1 MEKHFVTFYSPGT
14 FCAETNECPI
24 DSWNVDEALKM
35 SKEITQRYGAK
46 PYGFRFFTRSR
57 SDDELD
63 SHVANRSGMYYI
75 NGIIKTLE
83 DIKAEN
89 DSSNRI
95 LISNMEIN
103 GWDKVVQTR
112 SPYLWTQPFE
122 EGDQIAYTQ
131 E

>member
-35 SKEITQRYGAK
+35 SKEITQRYRAK

-63 SHVANRSGMYYI
+63 SHVTNRSGMYYI
-75 NGIIKTLE
+75 NGVIKTLE

-112 SPYLWTQPFE
+112 SPYLWTQRFK
-122 EGDQIAYTQ
+122 EGDQIVYT
-131 E
+131 EE